1 MSSKDASGTPHMRK
15 HEESQEERER
25 RRDGGER
32 PLMSFSL
39 CRHMRG
45 NQWRLCARATTESKR
60 GLTARAGS
68 AVRVCACD
76 GYRALL
82 KLNPLSAEKTLYGP
96 RDTPL

>member
-76 GYRALL
+76 ARLPRTS
-82 KLNPLSAEKTLYGP
+82 KTESHEKTLYGP

>member
-1 MSSKDASGTPHMRK
+1 MSSKDASGTPHMRS
-15 HEESQEERER
+15 HGGERLGER
-25 RRDGGER
+25 IRGER

-68 AVRVCACD
+68 AVRAVHVTVKP
-76 GYRALL
+76 RT
-82 KLNPLSAEKTLYGP
+82 SKTESP
-96 RDTPL
+96 P

>member
-1 MSSKDASGTPHMRK
+1 
-15 HEESQEERER
+15 
-25 RRDGGER
+25 
-32 PLMSFSL
+32 
-39 CRHMRG
+39 MRG